1 MYTCLDFFMKR
12 ENKIS
17 NKFTIQ
23 KENQKESTKQ
33 MNIINEKEE
42 EEKTGQQ
49 KKNR

>member
-1 MYTCLDFFMKR
+1 MKR

-42 EEKTGQQ
+42 EKTDQQ